1 MSDIKAHIIIIDGKA
16 NTGKK
21 MFSLEL
27 ALVLA
32 YNSQKTA
39 IVLPTDS
46 KLRQTLNQ
54 RRQQF
59 ARLPQIEII
68 TREDFKAKAN
78 DYNAVII
85 PASANDELA
94 LTANTFITI
103 IPQTKKS
110 ATAFKQDTT
119 YLNTL
124 WELKKKIAASS
135 GRSLD
140 WVVCENNLKDK
151 STDAPSEELAKTA
164 KLYGFRACPPLN
176 RRKAYAANVSGISAQ
191 DKTTPELK
199 KELTYD
205 DICAKRE
212 IIRLAEF
219 IFS

>member
-1 MSDIKAHIIIIDGKA
+1 MSDIKAHIIIIDGKP
-16 NTGKK
+16 NIGRK

-32 YNSQKTA
+32 YNNQKTA
-39 IVLPTDS
+39 IVLPPDS
-46 KLRQTLNQ
+46 KLRQTLSQ
-54 RRQQF
+54 RKQQF
-59 ARLPQIEII
+59 PHLPQIEII
-68 TREDFKAKAN
+68 AREDFKANAN
-78 DYNAVII
+78 DYNAIII
-85 PASANDELA
+85 PTSANDELA
-94 LTANTFITI
+94 LTANTLITM

-110 ATAFKQDTT
+110 TAAFNQDKA
-119 YLNTL
+119 YLNAL
-124 WELKKKIAASS
+124 WKLKKKIAASC

-151 STDAPSEELAKTA
+151 NTDAPSAELTKAA
-164 KLYGFRACPPLN
+164 KLYGFRVCPPLN
-176 RRKAYAANVSGISAQ
+176 RRKAYTANASGISAQ